1 MPTMKAA
8 VVAGPKQFEIV
19 EEPVPEPGPG
29 RVLVRVRNCGICG
42 SDLHFYR
49 GEFPTPPRLRMG
61 HEISGEVAA
70 LGEGVSNVSVGQPVA
85 IEPVEVCR
93 SCNYCLTGREQL
105 CPERKFLG
113 TMLPGAFGEY
123 IDVAAYIAHPLPE
136 GVDFEAGAL
145 VEPLAVTVHGLR
157 QVGLQFGERVA
168 VLGSGTIGLMA
179 QVAARALGAS
189 DVFATARYP
198 HQAEMARALG
208 ASYVAQAGE
217 GAVTELLGAFGGRQ
231 PEVVVETVGGHADTI
246 NEAIALAQSGG
257 RVSILGIFSQAPQVN
272 ATLAILKEVALIGG
286 IVYGHIGGR
295 SDFGIAL
302 EIARR
307 HAEEMRKVI
316 THRVKLDEIA
326 QGFATA
332 ADKSQRSI
340 KVTVQL

>member
-1 MPTMKAA
+1 MSIMRSAIYT
-8 VVAGPKQFEIV
+8 GPQQFELRQ
-19 EEPVPEPGPG
+19 EPVPDVGPG

-42 SDLHFYR
+42 SDLHFYK
-49 GEFPTPPRLRMG
+49 GEFPSPPNLRMG

-70 LGEGVSNVSVGQPVA
+70 VGEGVTNVSAGQPVA

-93 SCNYCLTGREQL
+93 ACSYCYTGREQL

-113 TMLPGAFGEY
+113 TMLPGAFADY
-123 IDVAAYIAHPLPE
+123 ILVPAYIVHPLPE

-157 QVGLQFGERVA
+157 QVALEFGERVV

-179 QVAARALGAS
+179 IVAARALGAKE
-189 DVFATARYP
+189 VLATARYS

-208 ASYVAQAGE
+208 ATFVAQAGDAVV
-217 GAVTELLGAFGGRQ
+217 GALLGALGGRG
-231 PEVVVETVGGHADTI
+231 PEVVVETVGGVANTV

-257 RVSILGIFSQAPQVN
+257 RVSVLGIFSNQPQVN
-272 ATLAILKEVALIGG
+272 ATLAVLKEVALIGG
-286 IVYGHIGGR
+286 ITYGHINGR
-295 SDFGIAL
+295 SDFGVAL

-307 HAEEMRKVI
+307 HADDMRKVI
-316 THRVKLDEIA
+316 THRVGLGDIA
-326 QGFATA
+326 NGFAIA

-340 KVTVQL
+340 KVTVEV